1 MLGIGRKAGYLTIG
15 ETGCIQII
23 KREKCKLLIV
33 ASDASENT
41 KSRFISLCNRYNVKY
56 VMFGN
61 KEGLGHSLGKDFS
74 AVVAISDTKFAEAI
88 DKKMN

>member
-1 MLGIGRKAGYLTIG
+1 MDSIYSMLGIGRKAGYLTIG

-41 KSRFISLCNRYNVKY
+41 KSRFISLC
-56 VMFGN
+56 
-61 KEGLGHSLGKDFS
+61 S
-74 AVVAISDTKFAEAI
+74 
-88 DKKMN
+88 